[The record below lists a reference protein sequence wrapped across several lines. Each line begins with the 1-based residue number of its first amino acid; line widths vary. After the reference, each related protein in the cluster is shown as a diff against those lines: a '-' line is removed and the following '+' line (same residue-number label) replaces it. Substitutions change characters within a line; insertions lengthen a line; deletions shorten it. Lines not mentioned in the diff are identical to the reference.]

1 MWDFSLRRSLTL
13 MAQTMSFIVL
23 RCLVYFGIV
32 LAYVLASGIGAG
44 IGWSVGGLGDE
55 GFRMAATLWGGGTGF
70 VLTAGVLFFLR
81 GYILYLVKAGHIA
94 AMVKLLDGAPL
105 PSGRAQLEHAV
116 SEVRHRFLQANM
128 LFAIDQLIKGVV
140 AAVTGLVQSAG
151 TMLPIP
157 GVQQLMG
164 VVRAFLHLAV
174 GLVDEVILAYII
186 KTDSDNPWASAR
198 TGLVLYG
205 QNAPRMMK
213 NAAWLAL
220 LSYGVS
226 GLVFLALL
234 APATALLY
242 ALPGAWSAGGVGFAL
257 LLAWALK
264 AAVIEPFAIAC
275 LLQVYFQAIKGQKP
289 DPEWETRLESVSD
302 KFGQLKDKA
311 VRFSAHPAQAPKA
324 PPARV

>member
-13 MAQTMSFIVL
+13 IAQTMSFIVL

-32 LAYVLASGIGAG
+32 LAYVLATGIGAG
-44 IGWSVGGLGDE
+44 IGWGVGELGDE
-55 GFRMAATLWGGGTGF
+55 GFRMAATLWGGGAGF
-70 VLTAGVLFFLR
+70 VLTA
-81 GYILYLVKAGHIA
+81 
-94 AMVKLLDGAPL
+94 
-105 PSGRAQLEHAV
+105 
-116 SEVRHRFLQANM
+116 
-128 LFAIDQLIKGVV
+128 
-140 AAVTGLVQSAG
+140 
-151 TMLPIP
+151 

-164 VVRAFLHLAV
+164 VVRAFLRLAV

-213 NAAWLAL
+213 NAAWLTL
-220 LSYGVS
+220 LSYGVG
-226 GLVFLALL
+226 GLIFLALL
-234 APATALLY
+234 APTTALLY

-275 LLQVYFQAIKGQKP
+275 LLQVYFQSIKGQKP
-289 DPEWETRLESVSD
+289 DPEWEARLASASD
-302 KFGQLKDKA
+302 KFGKLKDKA
-311 VRFSAHPAQAPKA
+311 ARFNEQPAHAPHA
-324 PPARV
+324 PPVRG